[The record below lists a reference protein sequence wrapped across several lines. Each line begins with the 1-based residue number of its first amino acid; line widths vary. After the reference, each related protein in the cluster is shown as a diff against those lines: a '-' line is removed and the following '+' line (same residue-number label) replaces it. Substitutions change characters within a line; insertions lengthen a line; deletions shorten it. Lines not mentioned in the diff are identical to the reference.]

1 MFVPTRAYFR
11 WEIGFFVKFSSAVR
25 NVRARPL
32 SNYAFS
38 CFIQLL
44 HFPFRLCKVT
54 LMNFKF
60 DPILFSFFFL
70 NRKFNGLLNS
80 AKWDF
85 GDTDITHP
93 LENGTET
100 VHQST
105 FGLNKPVHL
114 KSTIDY
120 LITKSFC
127 QKFIHCFKN
136 VKTS

>member
-1 MFVPTRAYFR
+1 MYQRGRISVEKLDFSWNSARQFVMSVRGHFRITHFHVLFNFCTFRFASAKWLWWISNLIRFYFR
-11 WEIGFFVKFSSAVR
+11 
-25 NVRARPL
+25 
-32 SNYAFS
+32 
-38 CFIQLL
+38 
-44 HFPFRLCKVT
+44 
-54 LMNFKF
+54 
-60 DPILFSFFFL
+60 FFFL

-127 QKFIHCFKN
+127 QKLIHCFKN